1 MILFKFNY
9 QIFAMKKFIL
19 YFLISITSILSLLI
33 VSNII
38 KNNIH
43 EKISKSNEE
52 QSKEL
57 VLKSLKTQVK
67 NTNFDYLN
75 VQRPDFV
82 EIAKKSIN
90 TVVHVKSSSSG
101 GDYSIEDFI
110 FGRSQRGPR
119 MGSGSGVII
128 SSDGYIVTNHHVIET
143 AEDIQITTNN
153 NQSYDA
159 KIIGSDEQNDIALLK
174 IETNDELPYAVFG
187 DSDTTQI
194 GEWVLAVGNP
204 FNLTST
210 VTAGIISAKSR
221 NLDPT
226 GRTTQSYIQTDA
238 AVNPGNSGGA
248 LINNKGELIGINTA
262 IQTQTGSYVGY
273 SFAVPS
279 NIAKKVI
286 EDILEYGNVQYGFL
300 GVTGTSLNSFR
311 AKELDVLDTEGFFIS
326 GIDKESGANSAGMK
340 IGDIIKDIDGIK
352 ISKFSDLKGYL
363 NTKRPNDIVE
373 VNLKRDNQSKKVKV
387 RLNRNERI
395 NFYLIGILKNLNPDE
410 LLERNLDDGVKIS
423 EFNSDYKSY
432 WEDYGVKENDI
443 IKKINGEDIKSI
455 SDIDKIVSSRKYYD
469 PISIE
474 ILTQENK
481 LERFNFR

>member
-1 MILFKFNY
+1 MRKY
-9 QIFAMKKFIL
+9 TL
-19 YFLISITSILSLLI
+19 YFFGLLTFILSLILI
-33 VSNII
+33 SSII
-38 KNNIH
+38 NNNIQ
-43 EKISKSNEE
+43 EEISKIKEE
-52 QSKEL
+52 KSKDL
-57 VLKSLKTQVK
+57 VLKSFKTQAK
-67 NTNFDYLN
+67 NTDYNYLN

-101 GDYSIEDFI
+101 SDYNIEDFI
-110 FGRSQRGPR
+110 FGRSQRRPQ

-128 SSDGYIVTNHHVIET
+128 SSDGYIITNHHVIET

-153 NQSYDA
+153 NQSYEA

-174 IETNDELPYAVFG
+174 IDTTEELPYAIFG
-187 DSDTTQI
+187 DSDGTQI

-248 LINNKGELIGINTA
+248 LINDKGELIGINTA

-311 AKELDVLDTEGFFIS
+311 AKELDVEDTEGFFIN
-326 GIDKESGANSAGMK
+326 GIDKESGANSAGIR

-363 NTKRPNDIVE
+363 NTKRPDDIVE
-373 VNLKRDNQSKKVKV
+373 VNLKRDNESKKVRV
-387 RLNRNERI
+387 QLNRNERI
-395 NFYLIGILKNLNPDE
+395 NFYLVGILKNMSSSE
-410 LLERNLDDGVKIS
+410 LSERDLKNGVKIS

-432 WEDYGVKENDI
+432 WEDYGVEENDVV
-443 IKKINGEDIKSI
+443 KKINGKEINSV
-455 SDIDKIVSSRKYYD
+455 SDVDKIVKSRKYYD

-474 ILTQENK
+474 ILTKENK

>member
-1 MILFKFNY
+1 
-9 QIFAMKKFIL
+9 MKKFIF
-19 YFLISITSILSLLI
+19 YFFVFIISILSIVLI
-33 VSNII
+33 TNII
-38 KNNIH
+38 RNNIQ
-43 EKISKSNEE
+43 EEISKLKEE
-52 QSKEL
+52 QSKDL
-57 VLKSLKTQVK
+57 VLKSFKTQAK
-67 NTNFDYLN
+67 NTNFNYLD

-110 FGRSQRGPR
+110 FGRSQRRPQ

-128 SSDGYIVTNHHVIET
+128 SSDGYIITNHHVIET

-187 DSDTTQI
+187 DSDSTQI

-248 LINNKGELIGINTA
+248 LINDKGELIGINTA

-311 AKELDVLDTEGFFIS
+311 AKELDVEDTEGFFIN
-326 GIDKESGANSAGMK
+326 GIDKESGAYSAGIK

-363 NTKRPNDIVE
+363 NTKRPDDIVE
-373 VNLKRDNQSKKVKV
+373 VNLKRDNVSEKV
-387 RLNRNERI
+387 RVQLNKNERI
-395 NFYLIGILKNLNPDE
+395 NFYLIGILKNMSSSE
-410 LLERNLDDGVKIS
+410 LIDRDLERGVKIS

-432 WEDYGVKENDI
+432 WEDYGVEENDI
-443 IKKINGEDIKSI
+443 IKKINGEEINSI
-455 SDIDKIVSSRKYYD
+455 ADIDKIVKSRKYYD

-474 ILTQENK
+474 ILTKDNK

>member
-1 MILFKFNY
+1 
-9 QIFAMKKFIL
+9 MKKFIF
-19 YFLISITSILSLLI
+19 YFFVSVISILSI
-33 VSNII
+33 VFVTNIMR
-38 KNNIH
+38 NNIQ
-43 EKISKSNEE
+43 EEISKLKEE
-52 QSKEL
+52 QSKDL
-57 VLKSLKTQVK
+57 VLKSFKTQSK
-67 NTNFDYLN
+67 NTNFNYLD

-110 FGRSQRGPR
+110 FGRSQRRPQ

-128 SSDGYIVTNHHVIET
+128 SSDGYIITNHHVIET

-174 IETNDELPYAVFG
+174 IETIDELPYAVFG
-187 DSDTTQI
+187 DSDSTQI

-248 LINNKGELIGINTA
+248 LINDKGELIGINTA

-311 AKELDVLDTEGFFIS
+311 AKELDVEDTEGFFIN
-326 GIDKESGANSAGMK
+326 GIDKESGANSAGIK

-363 NTKRPNDIVE
+363 NTKRPDDVVE
-373 VNLKRDNQSKKVKV
+373 VNLKRDNVSKRV
-387 RLNRNERI
+387 RVQLNKNERI
-395 NFYLIGILKNLNPDE
+395 NFYLIGILKNMSSSE
-410 LLERNLDDGVKIS
+410 LIDRNLERGVKIS

-432 WEDYGVKENDI
+432 WEDYGVEENDI
-443 IKKINGEDIKSI
+443 IKKINGEEINSI
-455 SDIDKIVSSRKYYD
+455 ADIDKIVKSRKYYD

-474 ILTQENK
+474 ILTKDNK

>member
-1 MILFKFNY
+1 
-9 QIFAMKKFIL
+9 MKKFIF
-19 YFLISITSILSLLI
+19 YFFVSIISILSI
-33 VSNII
+33 VLVTNII
-38 KNNIH
+38 RNNIQ
-43 EKISKSNEE
+43 EEVSKLKEE
-52 QSKEL
+52 QSKDL
-57 VLKSLKTQVK
+57 VLKSFKTQAK
-67 NTNFDYLN
+67 NTNFNYLD

-110 FGRSQRGPR
+110 FGRSQRRPQ

-128 SSDGYIVTNHHVIET
+128 SSDGYIITNHHVIET

-187 DSDTTQI
+187 DSDSTQI

-248 LINNKGELIGINTA
+248 LINDKGELIGINTA

-311 AKELDVLDTEGFFIS
+311 AKELDVEDTEGFFIN
-326 GIDKESGANSAGMK
+326 GIDKESGANSAGIK

-363 NTKRPNDIVE
+363 NTKRPDDIVE
-373 VNLKRDNQSKKVKV
+373 VNLKRDNVSKKVRV
-387 RLNRNERI
+387 QLNKNERI
-395 NFYLIGILKNLNPDE
+395 NFYLIGILKNMSSSE
-410 LLERNLDDGVKIS
+410 LIDRDLERGVKIS

-432 WEDYGVKENDI
+432 WEDYGVEENDI
-443 IKKINGEDIKSI
+443 IKKINGEEINSI
-455 SDIDKIVSSRKYYD
+455 ADIDKIVKSRKYYD

-474 ILTQENK
+474 ILTKDNK
-481 LERFNFR
+481 LERLNFR

>member
-1 MILFKFNY
+1 
-9 QIFAMKKFIL
+9 MKKFIF
-19 YFLISITSILSLLI
+19 YFFVSISSILSI
-33 VSNII
+33 VLVTNII
-38 KNNIH
+38 RNNIQ
-43 EKISKSNEE
+43 EEISKLKEE
-52 QSKEL
+52 QSKDL
-57 VLKSLKTQVK
+57 VLKSFKTQAK
-67 NTNFDYLN
+67 NTNFNYLD

-110 FGRSQRGPR
+110 FGRSQRRPQ

-128 SSDGYIVTNHHVIET
+128 SSDGYIITNHHVIET

-187 DSDTTQI
+187 DSDSTQI

-248 LINNKGELIGINTA
+248 LINDKGELIGINTA

-311 AKELDVLDTEGFFIS
+311 AKELDVEDTEGFFIN
-326 GIDKESGANSAGMK
+326 GIDKESGANSAGIK

-363 NTKRPNDIVE
+363 NTKRPDDIVE
-373 VNLKRDNQSKKVKV
+373 VNLKRDNVSKKVRV
-387 RLNRNERI
+387 QLNKNERI
-395 NFYLIGILKNLNPDE
+395 NFYLIGILKNMSSSE
-410 LLERNLDDGVKIS
+410 LLDRDLERGVKIS

-432 WEDYGVKENDI
+432 WEDYGVEENDI
-443 IKKINGEDIKSI
+443 IKKINGEEINSI
-455 SDIDKIVSSRKYYD
+455 ADIDKIVKSRKYYD

-474 ILTQENK
+474 ILTKDNK

>member
-1 MILFKFNY
+1 
-9 QIFAMKKFIL
+9 MKKFIF
-19 YFLISITSILSLLI
+19 YFFVSIISILSI
-33 VSNII
+33 VLVTNII
-38 KNNIH
+38 RNNIQ
-43 EKISKSNEE
+43 EEISKLKEE
-52 QSKEL
+52 QSKDL
-57 VLKSLKTQVK
+57 VLKSFKTQAK
-67 NTNFDYLN
+67 NTNFNYLD

-110 FGRSQRGPR
+110 FGRSQRRPQ

-128 SSDGYIVTNHHVIET
+128 SSDGYIITNHHVIET

-187 DSDTTQI
+187 DSDSTQI

-248 LINNKGELIGINTA
+248 LINDKGELIGINTA

-311 AKELDVLDTEGFFIS
+311 AKELDVEDTEGFFIN
-326 GIDKESGANSAGMK
+326 GIDKESGANSAGIK

-363 NTKRPNDIVE
+363 NTKRPDDIVE
-373 VNLKRDNQSKKVKV
+373 VNLKRDNVSKKVRV
-387 RLNRNERI
+387 QLNKNERI
-395 NFYLIGILKNLNPDE
+395 NFYLIGILKNMSSSE
-410 LLERNLDDGVKIS
+410 LIDRDLERGVKIS

-443 IKKINGEDIKSI
+443 IKKINGEEINSI
-455 SDIDKIVSSRKYYD
+455 ADIDKIVKSRKYYD

-474 ILTQENK
+474 ILTKDNK

>member
-1 MILFKFNY
+1 
-9 QIFAMKKFIL
+9 MKKFIFYL
-19 YFLISITSILSLLI
+19 LVSIISILSILL
-33 VSNII
+33 VTNII
-38 KNNIH
+38 RNNIQ
-43 EKISKSNEE
+43 EEISKLKEE
-52 QSKEL
+52 QSKDL
-57 VLKSLKTQVK
+57 VLKSFKTQAK
-67 NTNFDYLN
+67 NTNFNYLD

-110 FGRSQRGPR
+110 FGRSQRRPQ

-128 SSDGYIVTNHHVIET
+128 SSDGYIITNHHVIEK

-187 DSDTTQI
+187 DSDSTRI

-248 LINNKGELIGINTA
+248 LINDKGELIGINTA

-311 AKELDVLDTEGFFIS
+311 AKELDVEDTEGFFIN
-326 GIDKESGANSAGMK
+326 GIDKESGANSAGIK

-363 NTKRPNDIVE
+363 NTKRPDDIVE
-373 VNLKRDNQSKKVKV
+373 VNLKRDNVSKKVRV
-387 RLNRNERI
+387 QLNKNERI
-395 NFYLIGILKNLNPDE
+395 NFYLIGILKNMSSSE
-410 LLERNLDDGVKIS
+410 LIDRDLERGVKIS

-443 IKKINGEDIKSI
+443 IKKINGEEINSI
-455 SDIDKIVSSRKYYD
+455 ADIDKIVKSRKYYD

-474 ILTQENK
+474 ILTKDNK

>member
-1 MILFKFNY
+1 
-9 QIFAMKKFIL
+9 MKKFIF
-19 YFLISITSILSLLI
+19 YFFVSIISILSI
-33 VSNII
+33 VLVTNII
-38 KNNIH
+38 RNNIQQ
-43 EKISKSNEE
+43 EISKLKEE
-52 QSKEL
+52 QSKDL
-57 VLKSLKTQVK
+57 VLKSFKTQAK
-67 NTNFDYLN
+67 NTNFNYLD
-75 VQRPDFV
+75 VQRPDFI

-110 FGRSQRGPR
+110 FGRSQRRPQ

-128 SSDGYIVTNHHVIET
+128 SSDGYIITNHHVIET
-143 AEDIQITTNN
+143 AKDIQITTNN

-174 IETNDELPYAVFG
+174 IETSDELPYAVFG
-187 DSDTTQI
+187 DSDSTQI

-248 LINNKGELIGINTA
+248 LINDKGELIGINTA

-311 AKELDVLDTEGFFIS
+311 AKELDVEDTEGFFIN
-326 GIDKESGANSAGMK
+326 GIDKESGANSAGIK

-363 NTKRPNDIVE
+363 NTKRPDDIVE
-373 VNLKRDNQSKKVKV
+373 VNLKRDNVSMNV
-387 RLNRNERI
+387 RVQLNKNERI
-395 NFYLIGILKNLNPDE
+395 NFYLIGILKNMSSSE
-410 LLERNLDDGVKIS
+410 LIDRDLERGVKIS

-432 WEDYGVKENDI
+432 WEDYGVEENDI
-443 IKKINGEDIKSI
+443 IKKINGEEINSI
-455 SDIDKIVSSRKYYD
+455 TDIDKIVKSRKYYD

-474 ILTQENK
+474 ILTKDNK

>member
-1 MILFKFNY
+1 
-9 QIFAMKKFIL
+9 MKKLFL
-19 YFLISITSILSLLI
+19 YFSVFVISIISITYF
-33 VSNII
+33 SNII
-38 KNNIH
+38 NFNIERKIIKEREEFSKN
-43 EKISKSNEE
+43 
-52 QSKEL
+52 L
-57 VLKSLKTQVK
+57 VLKNLKTQGQ
-67 NTNFDYLN
+67 NTNYNYLN

-101 GDYSIEDFI
+101 SDYSIEDFI
-110 FGRSQRGPR
+110 FGRSDRGPQI
-119 MGSGSGVII
+119 GSGSGVII
-128 SSDGYIVTNHHVIET
+128 SSDGYVVTNHHVIET
-143 AEDIQITTNN
+143 AENIQITTNN
-153 NQSYDA
+153 NQTYKA
-159 KIIGSDEQNDIALLK
+159 KVIGSDEQNDIALLK
-174 IETNDELPYAVFG
+174 IETDDELPYAVFG
-187 DSDTTQI
+187 DSDSTQI

-248 LINNKGELIGINTA
+248 LINDKGELIGINTA

-311 AKELDVLDTEGFFIS
+311 AKELDVEDTEGFFIN
-326 GIDKESGANSAGMK
+326 GIDKESGAFSAGIK
-340 IGDIIKDIDGIK
+340 VGDIIKDIDGIK

-363 NTKRPNDIVE
+363 NTKRPDDIVE
-373 VNLKRDNQSKKVKV
+373 VNLKRNNESKKLRVQ
-387 RLNRNERI
+387 LNKNERI
-395 NFYLIGILKNLNPDE
+395 NFYLIGILKNMSKSE
-410 LLERNLDDGVKIS
+410 LINRDLENGVKIS

-432 WEDYGVKENDI
+432 WQDYGIDENDV
-443 IKKINGEDIKSI
+443 IKKINGKEINSIADVEKITKS
-455 SDIDKIVSSRKYYD
+455 RRYYD

-474 ILTQENK
+474 ILTKDNK

>member
-1 MILFKFNY
+1 
-9 QIFAMKKFIL
+9 MKKLFTYSFGVI
-19 YFLISITSILSLLI
+19 SLLI
-33 VSNII
+33 SVIFISNFINNNI
-38 KNNIH
+38 EKRINEIKEKNN
-43 EKISKSNEE
+43 
-52 QSKEL
+52 KEL
-57 VLKSLKTQVK
+57 FLKNFKQTQ
-67 NTNFDYLN
+67 NTEFSALN
-75 VQRPDFV
+75 IQRPDFV

-90 TVVHVKSSSSG
+90 TVVHVKSSSANS
-101 GDYSIEDFI
+101 DFSIEDFI
-110 FGRSQRGPR
+110 FGRNQRRPQI
-119 MGSGSGVII
+119 GSGSGVII
-128 SSDGYIVTNHHVIET
+128 SSDGYIITNHHVIET
-143 AEDIQITTNN
+143 AEDIQITTND

-174 IETNDELPYAVFG
+174 IESEDELPYAIFG
-187 DSDTTQI
+187 DSDSTQI

-221 NLDPT
+221 SLDPT

-286 EDILEYGNVQYGFL
+286 EDILEYGIVQYGFL

-311 AKELDVLDTEGFFIS
+311 ARELNVDDTEGFFIN
-326 GIDKESGANSAGMK
+326 GIDKESGANTAGIK
-340 IGDIIKDIDGIK
+340 TGDIIKDIDGIK
-352 ISKFSDLKGYL
+352 ISKFADLKGYL

-373 VNLKRDNQSKKVKV
+373 INLKRNNESKRIKVQ
-387 RLNRNERI
+387 LNKNERI
-395 NFYLIGILKNLNPDE
+395 NFYLIGILKNMTDKELN
-410 LLERNLDDGVKIS
+410 ERDLDRGVKIS

-432 WEDYGVKENDI
+432 WQDYGVKENDV
-443 IKKINGEDIKSI
+443 IKKINGEEINSI
-455 SDIDKIVSSRKYYD
+455 SDINKIVKSRKYYD

-474 ILTQENK
+474 ILTSDNK

>member
-1 MILFKFNY
+1 
-9 QIFAMKKFIL
+9 MKKFIF
-19 YFLISITSILSLLI
+19 YFFVSIISILSI
-33 VSNII
+33 VLVTNII
-38 KNNIH
+38 RNNIQ
-43 EKISKSNEE
+43 EEISKLKEE
-52 QSKEL
+52 QSKDL
-57 VLKSLKTQVK
+57 VLKNFKTQAK
-67 NTNFDYLN
+67 NTNFNYLD

-110 FGRSQRGPR
+110 FGRSQRRPQ

-128 SSDGYIVTNHHVIET
+128 SSDGYIITNHHVIET

-174 IETNDELPYAVFG
+174 IETSDELPYAVFG
-187 DSDTTQI
+187 DSDSTQI

-248 LINNKGELIGINTA
+248 LINDKGELIGINTA

-311 AKELDVLDTEGFFIS
+311 AKELDVEDTEGFFIN
-326 GIDKESGANSAGMK
+326 GIDKESGANSAGIK

-363 NTKRPNDIVE
+363 NTKRPDDIVE
-373 VNLKRDNQSKKVKV
+373 VNLKRDNVSKKVRV
-387 RLNRNERI
+387 QLNKNERI
-395 NFYLIGILKNLNPDE
+395 NFYLIGILKNMSSSE
-410 LLERNLDDGVKIS
+410 LIDRDLERGVKIS

-432 WEDYGVKENDI
+432 WEDYGVEENDI
-443 IKKINGEDIKSI
+443 IKKINGEEINSI
-455 SDIDKIVSSRKYYD
+455 ADIDKIVKSRKYYD

-474 ILTQENK
+474 ILTKDNK

>member
-1 MILFKFNY
+1 
-9 QIFAMKKFIL
+9 MKKLFTYSFGVI
-19 YFLISITSILSLLI
+19 SLLI
-33 VSNII
+33 SVIFISNFIN
-38 KNNIH
+38 NNI
-43 EKISKSNEE
+43 EKRINEIKE
-52 QSKEL
+52 ENNKEL
-57 VLKSLKTQVK
+57 FLKNFKQTQ
-67 NTNFDYLN
+67 NTEFSGLN
-75 VQRPDFV
+75 IQRPDFV

-90 TVVHVKSSSSG
+90 TVVHVKSSSANS
-101 GDYSIEDFI
+101 DFSIEDFI
-110 FGRSQRGPR
+110 FGRNQRRPQI
-119 MGSGSGVII
+119 GSGSGVII
-128 SSDGYIVTNHHVIET
+128 SSDGYIITNHHVIET
-143 AEDIQITTNN
+143 AEDIQITTND

-174 IETNDELPYAVFG
+174 IESEDELPYAIFG
-187 DSDTTQI
+187 DSDSTQI

-221 NLDPT
+221 SLDPT

-248 LINNKGELIGINTA
+248 LINKKGELIGINTA

-286 EDILEYGNVQYGFL
+286 EDILEYGIVQYGFL

-311 AKELDVLDTEGFFIS
+311 ARELNVDDTEGFFIN
-326 GIDKESGANSAGMK
+326 GIDKESGANTAGIK
-340 IGDIIKDIDGIK
+340 TGDIIKDIDGIK
-352 ISKFSDLKGYL
+352 ISKFADLKGYL

-373 VNLKRDNQSKKVKV
+373 INLKRNNESKRIKVQ
-387 RLNRNERI
+387 LNKNERI
-395 NFYLIGILKNLNPDE
+395 NFYLIGILKNMTDKELND
-410 LLERNLDDGVKIS
+410 RDLDRGVKIS

-432 WEDYGVKENDI
+432 WQDYGVKENDV
-443 IKKINGEDIKSI
+443 IKKINGEEINSI
-455 SDIDKIVSSRKYYD
+455 SDINKIVKSRKYYD

-474 ILTQENK
+474 ILTSDNK

>member
-1 MILFKFNY
+1 
-9 QIFAMKKFIL
+9 MKKIVFYISGAV
-19 YFLISITSILSLLI
+19 FLGLSLLV
-33 VSNII
+33 VSNVID
-38 KNNIH
+38 NNIQ
-43 EKISKSNEE
+43 EEIRKIEQKKSKD
-52 QSKEL
+52 L
-57 VLKSLKTQVK
+57 VLKSFKTQSK
-67 NTNFDYLN
+67 NTDYSYLN
-75 VQRPDFV
+75 TQRPDFV
-82 EIAKKSIN
+82 EIAKNSIN
-90 TVVHVKSSSSG
+90 TVVHVKSSSSSS
-101 GDYSIEDFI
+101 DYSIEDFI
-110 FGRSQRGPR
+110 FGRSQRRPQI
-119 MGSGSGVII
+119 GSGSGVII

-143 AEDIQITTNN
+143 AEDIQITTND

-159 KIIGSDEQNDIALLK
+159 KIVGSDEQNDIALLK
-174 IETNDELPYAVFG
+174 IDSANELPYAVFG
-187 DSDTTQI
+187 DSDTTEI

-221 NLDPT
+221 SLDPT

-248 LINNKGELIGINTA
+248 LINDKGELIGINTA
-262 IQTQTGSYVGY
+262 IQSQTGSYVGY

-311 AKELDVLDTEGFFIS
+311 AKELKVEDTEGFFIN
-326 GIDKESGANSAGMK
+326 GIDKESGANTAGIK

-373 VNLKRDNQSKKVKV
+373 VNLKRDNESKSVKV
-387 RLNRNERI
+387 RLNKNERI
-395 NFYLIGILKNLNPDE
+395 NFYLIGILRNMSPDE
-410 LLERNLDDGVKIS
+410 LSLRNLDNGVKIS

-443 IKKINGEDIKSI
+443 IKKINGKDINSI

>member
-1 MILFKFNY
+1 
-9 QIFAMKKFIL
+9 MKKFIF
-19 YFLISITSILSLLI
+19 YFFVSIISILSI
-33 VSNII
+33 VLVTNII
-38 KNNIH
+38 RNNIQ
-43 EKISKSNEE
+43 EEISKLKEE
-52 QSKEL
+52 QSKDL
-57 VLKSLKTQVK
+57 VLKSFKTQAK
-67 NTNFDYLN
+67 NTNFNYLD

-110 FGRSQRGPR
+110 FGRSQRRPQ

-128 SSDGYIVTNHHVIET
+128 SSDGYIITNHHVIET

-187 DSDTTQI
+187 DSDSTQI

-248 LINNKGELIGINTA
+248 LINDKGELIGINTA

-311 AKELDVLDTEGFFIS
+311 AKELDVEDTEGFFIN
-326 GIDKESGANSAGMK
+326 GIDKESGANSAGIK

-363 NTKRPNDIVE
+363 NTKRPDDIVE
-373 VNLKRDNQSKKVKV
+373 VNLKRDNVSKKVRV
-387 RLNRNERI
+387 QLNKNERI
-395 NFYLIGILKNLNPDE
+395 NFYLIGILKNMSSSE
-410 LLERNLDDGVKIS
+410 LKDRDLERGVKIS

-432 WEDYGVKENDI
+432 WEDYGVEENDI
-443 IKKINGEDIKSI
+443 IKKINGEEINSI
-455 SDIDKIVSSRKYYD
+455 ADIDKIVKSRKYYD

-474 ILTQENK
+474 ILTKDNK

>member
-1 MILFKFNY
+1 
-9 QIFAMKKFIL
+9 MKKFIF
-19 YFLISITSILSLLI
+19 YFFVSIISILSI
-33 VSNII
+33 VLVTNII
-38 KNNIH
+38 RNNIQ
-43 EKISKSNEE
+43 EEISKLKEE
-52 QSKEL
+52 QSKDL
-57 VLKSLKTQVK
+57 VLKSFKTQAK
-67 NTNFDYLN
+67 NTNFNYLD

-110 FGRSQRGPR
+110 FGRSQRRPQ

-128 SSDGYIVTNHHVIET
+128 SSDGYIITNHHVIET

-153 NQSYDA
+153 NQSYNA

-187 DSDTTQI
+187 DSDSTQI

-248 LINNKGELIGINTA
+248 LINDKGELIGINTA

-311 AKELDVLDTEGFFIS
+311 AKELDVEDTEGFFIN
-326 GIDKESGANSAGMK
+326 GIDKESGANSAGIK

-363 NTKRPNDIVE
+363 NTKRPDDIVE
-373 VNLKRDNQSKKVKV
+373 VNLKRDNVSKKVRV
-387 RLNRNERI
+387 QLNKNERI
-395 NFYLIGILKNLNPDE
+395 NFYLIGILKNMSSSE
-410 LLERNLDDGVKIS
+410 LIDRDLERGVKIS

-432 WEDYGVKENDI
+432 WEDYGVEENDI
-443 IKKINGEDIKSI
+443 IKKINGEEINSI
-455 SDIDKIVSSRKYYD
+455 ADIDKIVKSRKYYD

-474 ILTQENK
+474 ILTKDNK

>member
-1 MILFKFNY
+1 
-9 QIFAMKKFIL
+9 MKKFIF
-19 YFLISITSILSLLI
+19 YFFISTLSILSI
-33 VSNII
+33 VLVTNII
-38 KNNIH
+38 RNNIQ
-43 EKISKSNEE
+43 EEISKLKEE
-52 QSKEL
+52 QSKDL
-57 VLKSLKTQVK
+57 VLKSFKTQAK
-67 NTNFDYLN
+67 NTNFNYLD

-110 FGRSQRGPR
+110 FGRSQRRPQ

-128 SSDGYIVTNHHVIET
+128 SSDGYIITNHHVIET

-174 IETNDELPYAVFG
+174 VETNDELPYAVFG
-187 DSDTTQI
+187 DSDSTQI

-248 LINNKGELIGINTA
+248 LINDKGELIGINTA

-311 AKELDVLDTEGFFIS
+311 AKELDVEDTEGFFIN
-326 GIDKESGANSAGMK
+326 GIDKESGANSAGIK

-363 NTKRPNDIVE
+363 NTKRPDDIVE
-373 VNLKRDNQSKKVKV
+373 VNLKRDNVSKKVRV
-387 RLNRNERI
+387 QLNKNERI
-395 NFYLIGILKNLNPDE
+395 NFYLIGILKNMSSSE
-410 LLERNLDDGVKIS
+410 LIDRDLERGVKIS

-432 WEDYGVKENDI
+432 WEDYGVEENDI
-443 IKKINGEDIKSI
+443 IKKINGEEINSI
-455 SDIDKIVSSRKYYD
+455 ADIDKIVKSRKYYD

-474 ILTQENK
+474 ILTKDNK